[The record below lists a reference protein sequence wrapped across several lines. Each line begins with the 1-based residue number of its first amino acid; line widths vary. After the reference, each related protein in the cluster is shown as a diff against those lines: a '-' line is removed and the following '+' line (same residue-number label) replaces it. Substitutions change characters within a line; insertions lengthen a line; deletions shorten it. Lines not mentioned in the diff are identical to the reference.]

1 MNESESESA
10 KTSSPFRF
18 HDCPSPLRHSYS
30 LSLHSI
36 LETAYSS
43 ISLSQ
48 HQLAHTAALFL
59 C

>member
-10 KTSSPFRF
+10 KASSPFRF

-48 HQLAHTAALFL
+48 H
-59 C
+59 